1 MEDINF
7 LENLA
12 TRLAQIAMVKNVY
25 GEPIVSGDK
34 SIIPVEQIFYGFGG
48 AYDYGQKPKKISTAK
63 YFPMKMMKKRKAVK
77 DLMAVAECLR
87 DPIGIYKI
95 LKRGTRFIPAD
106 NTQQIIAALLPG
118 ILLKTFIA
126 EKMRKLMTI
135 IFLFD

>member
-34 SIIPVEQIFYGFGG
+34 SILPVEQIFYGFGG

-95 LKRGTRFIPAD
+95 LKRGTRFIPASFMKE
-106 NTQQIIAALLPG
+106 LLTEAFVG
-118 ILLKTFIA
+118 FLIGATMIKR
-126 EKMRKLMTI
+126 RKKLR
-135 IFLFD
+135 